1 MYGLKLSEDSWE
13 NRDSIGWF
21 SALFDAMAVA
31 RGAIMDGES
40 AAGIEIMSF
49 DVNSDCRWDF
59 PITFADDGS
68 AWSED
73 ETALEEIDFSRWE
86 HR

>member
-31 RGAIMDGES
+31 HGAIEDGED

-49 DVNSDCRWDF
+49 DVDGNCCWDF
-59 PITFADDGS
+59 PITFAVDGS
-68 AWSED
+68 AWSGD
-73 ETALEEIDFSRWE
+73 ETAREEMGFVQGQF
-86 HR
+86 

>member
-59 PITFADDGS
+59 PITFDADGG
-68 AWSED
+68 AWSGD
-73 ETALEEIDFSRWE
+73 ETAREEMGCIQGQF
-86 HR
+86 